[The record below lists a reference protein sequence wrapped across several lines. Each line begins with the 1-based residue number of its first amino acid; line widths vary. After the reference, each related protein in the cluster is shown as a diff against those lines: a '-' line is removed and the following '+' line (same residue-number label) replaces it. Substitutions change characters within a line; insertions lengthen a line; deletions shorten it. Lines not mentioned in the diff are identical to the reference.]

1 MNLKAKRIAFEVMA
15 VLSLFFGAVVLV
27 FGGLL
32 PVINPGFME
41 AALSRDSSF
50 GVENAISVAVG
61 ISILL
66 FARRCARRAE
76 ILK

>member
-1 MNLKAKRIAFEVMA
+1 MVCEVMA

-41 AALSRDSSF
+41 AALRRDRSF
-50 GVENAISVAVG
+50 GIENAFAVVLG
-61 ISILL
+61 VLILW
-66 FARRCARRAE
+66 FAKWCSQRAE
-76 ILK
+76 VQK